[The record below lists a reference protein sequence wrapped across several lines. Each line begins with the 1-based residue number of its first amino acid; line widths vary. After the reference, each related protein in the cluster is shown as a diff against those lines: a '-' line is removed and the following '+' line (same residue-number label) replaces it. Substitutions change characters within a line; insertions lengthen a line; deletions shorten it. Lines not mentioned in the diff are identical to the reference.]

1 MPLFPAIVVRQT
13 AMPKDQSSQDDGK
26 NRMPPSYYQ
35 EFLAQREEV
44 MRYKW
49 IHSEREGRDIGF
61 ERALVS
67 WVRQERD
74 AWRRKRQQWLGG
86 E

>member
-1 MPLFPAIVVRQT
+1 MRPSPATGFRT
-13 AMPKDQSSQDDGK
+13 PAMPQDQNSEEDEKDW
-26 NRMPPSYYQ
+26 MPPSYYQ

-74 AWRRKRQQWLGG
+74 AWRRKRRQWLASR
-86 E
+86 